1 MPNCGGN
8 EKFMLEGIND
18 ESYLQLA
25 LQTEWNYNIL

>member
-8 EKFMLEGIND
+8 EKLRLEGIND
-18 ESYLQLA
+18 ESYLQFA